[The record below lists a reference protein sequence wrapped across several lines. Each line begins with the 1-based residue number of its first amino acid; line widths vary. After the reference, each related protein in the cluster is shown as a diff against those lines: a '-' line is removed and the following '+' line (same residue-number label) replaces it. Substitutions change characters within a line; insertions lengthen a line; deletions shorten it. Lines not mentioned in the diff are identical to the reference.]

1 MFSAQFE
8 RSERWYF
15 LISSIKAG
23 SDYVFDMYM
32 YYILIKSLSSRLDW
46 SLIVFDSRT
55 FFIWGRLETT
65 NWSRNTTPSLLT
77 LCMKYWRQCQVFNNL
92 RLAHLDPVSCLL
104 SRGEQFKWSHTELEL
119 VDSDMEE
126 LLLCLEMGLRALC
139 INLNIFL
146 IIAIIRF
153 PN

>member
-1 MFSAQFE
+1 
-8 RSERWYF
+8 
-15 LISSIKAG
+15 
-23 SDYVFDMYM
+23 MYM

-46 SLIVFDSRT
+46 SWIVFDSRT
-55 FFIWGRLETT
+55 FFIWGRLKTT

-77 LCMKYWRQCQVFNNL
+77 LCIKYWRRCQVFWQFVSITLPNL

-104 SRGEQFKWSHTELEL
+104 SRWEEFKWSHTELEL

-126 LLLCLEMGLRALC
+126 LLLSLVLVTRMCGELKRKKIGIRALC